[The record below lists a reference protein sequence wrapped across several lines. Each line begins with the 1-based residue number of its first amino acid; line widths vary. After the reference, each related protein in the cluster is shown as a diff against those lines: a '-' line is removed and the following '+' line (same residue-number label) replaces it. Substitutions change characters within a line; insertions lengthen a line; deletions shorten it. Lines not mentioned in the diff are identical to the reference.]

1 MKTSSYSITK
11 IASRA
16 ALGLLLCAGLA
27 FPAVPAQAAQTTQ
40 VSGSAD
46 VILSEVLTQSST
58 GASAQASI
66 QEKNQATLQADLTLP
81 GSWAEFT
88 IVAENRGQ
96 QEARLSQVLQHQ
108 DMPENVSVSFGVS
121 DTDAGET
128 LGPGEQCEVSVVV
141 EADPEETES
150 FDESGSFSLTLIYD
164 ADEEEGGTESGTESG
179 DGTDEESPQTGDSF
193 PVAAAGAAVVAA
205 LACVYFWN
213 RKKHASEAL

>member
-27 FPAVPAQAAQTTQ
+27 FPAVPAQAAQTAQ
-40 VSGSAD
+40 VSGAD

-88 IVAENRGQ
+88 IVAQNRGQ

-121 DTDAGET
+121 DADTGET

-164 ADEEEGGTESGTESG
+164 ADEEEDGTESGTESG
-179 DGTDEESPQTGDSF
+179 GGTDEESPQTGDNF
-193 PVAAAGAAVVAA
+193 PSAAAGLAGAAA
-205 LACVYFWN
+205 LGCVYFFAR
-213 RKKHASEAL
+213 RKQASEAL

>member
-141 EADPEETES
+141 EADPGRNGI
-150 FDESGSFSLTLIYD
+150 F
-164 ADEEEGGTESGTESG
+164 
-179 DGTDEESPQTGDSF
+179 
-193 PVAAAGAAVVAA
+193 
-205 LACVYFWN
+205 
-213 RKKHASEAL
+213 